1 MLDSVRSS
9 IRYTVFNERDRI
21 MPEPKVTRSGSA
33 PIVRQ
38 GQTEN
43 GQHGSSPSKQPQGRK
58 PARDLNVSK

>member
-1 MLDSVRSS
+1 
-9 IRYTVFNERDRI
+9 